1 MKALIPFLAIFLF
14 CSQNAKAQTND
25 QLIRK
30 DKIRTGRQEL
40 KNAVSAD
47 DPAAAGL
54 WIDSLSRLENR
65 YYVGLSWDERWLLY
79 YWTENYGALFSEAA
93 QLGAAERYSLSEKV
107 QPPADSLFE
116 LTDSLM
122 YARRYE
128 AFQAIRH
135 AFLTEEEK
143 AFSILLLEYLLRT
156 NGNEEE
162 WAEKISAFETKYP
175 QSNYLYFLSGVK
187 PDILKP
193 ANKAFGAALGLQSGS
208 WTDEIDRSLP
218 PLYALSLDFYYWV
231 DRWNVQF
238 GASFGGGRLK
248 RDITDGLDTWPVN
261 APASYSNYSLEI
273 GYDIINAEK
282 IRIFP
287 AAGIG
292 IAFLAPPSSSD
303 VPEEIPV
310 YYDSF
315 QLLEGHIGASL
326 TADVKLFRDN
336 YASWDLP
343 KGSYNGFRIRVGYN
357 WLNFGNGIPALDGN
371 LFYFTFGYNV
381 FGYRAAKK

>member
-1 MKALIPFLAIFLF
+1 MKALLSFVIIFLVW
-14 CSQNAKAQTND
+14 SQVALTQTTE
-25 QLIRK
+25 QLNRK
-30 DKIRTGRQEL
+30 EKIRAGRLEL

-65 YYVGLSWDERWLLY
+65 YYTGLSWDERWLLY
-79 YWTENYGALFSEAA
+79 YWTENYGALLSEAA
-93 QLGAAERYSLSEKV
+93 QMGAAERYALSEKV

-116 LTDSLM
+116 LTDSMM
-122 YARRYE
+122 YARRFE
-128 AFQAIRH
+128 SFQAIRH
-135 AFLTEEEK
+135 AFLSEEEK
-143 AFSILLLEYLLRT
+143 VFSILLLEYLLRI

-162 WAEKISAFETKYP
+162 WAEKISAFEGKYP

-187 PDILKP
+187 PNILKP
-193 ANKAFGAALGLQSGS
+193 ANKAFGAALGLQNGS
-208 WTDEIDRSLP
+208 WTDEADRTMP

-231 DRWNVQF
+231 DRWNVLF
-238 GASFGGGRLK
+238 GATFGAGRLR
-248 RDITDGLDTWPVN
+248 RDITDGLDTWPRN
-261 APASYSNYSLEI
+261 DPFSYSNYSLEI

-287 AAGIG
+287 SAGVG
-292 IAFLAPPSSSD
+292 IAFLAPPSSAD
-303 VPEEIPV
+303 VPEELPV
-310 YYDSF
+310 YYESF

-336 YASWDLP
+336 YANWDLP
-343 KGSYNGFRIRVGYN
+343 KGSYNGFRLRVGYN

-371 LFYFTFGYNV
+371 LFYFTFGYNI